1 MNVKIKKHFAS
12 SQIII
17 FGFAGAIIL
26 GTILLMLPIS
36 SASGNMT
43 PFSDA
48 LFTSTSAVCVTG
60 LVVHDTATHWSMFG
74 QFIILLL
81 IQVGGLGIV
90 TLSVSMTMLAGK
102 KIGLMQRSTLQDAIS
117 APKVGGIVKLTGFI
131 LKSTFLIELGI
142 RKINYYTYMAKAGGK
157 AVAEAENKM
166 FFHDVELAAIA
177 DMEEDV
183 EKAMDIFVLK

>member
-1 MNVKIKKHFAS
+1 
-12 SQIII
+12 
-17 FGFAGAIIL
+17 
-26 GTILLMLPIS
+26 MLPIS
-36 SASGNMT
+36 SVSGNVT

-81 IQVGGLGIV
+81 IQTGGLGIV
-90 TLSVSMTMLAGK
+90 TLSVAMAMLAGR

-131 LKSTFLIELGI
+131 LKTTFLIELIGAI
-142 RKINYYTYMAKAGGK
+142 LLSTVFSREFGAK
-157 AVAEAENKM
+157 
-166 FFHDVELAAIA
+166 
-177 DMEEDV
+177 
-183 EKAMDIFVLK
+183 